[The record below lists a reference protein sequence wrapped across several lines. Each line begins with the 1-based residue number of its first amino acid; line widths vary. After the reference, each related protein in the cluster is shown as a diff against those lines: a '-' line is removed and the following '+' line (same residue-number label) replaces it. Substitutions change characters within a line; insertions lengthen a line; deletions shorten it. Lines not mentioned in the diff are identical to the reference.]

1 MEGEKMNVNVKLEGK
16 ELIIRHG
23 MAPDIEVPKQFVF
36 SGNIDSPGNFYEDRE
51 QRKLFNPDTS
61 NVILDKRNLK
71 IILTENE
78 KSPKANIVIGT
89 LKENPDLTAFRI
101 WGQPEWGLAEM
112 IKFSRKNKRFF
123 KSKEEFDRTV
133 KNLSE
138 YTYKREVQG
147 TEKDDRKGNVK
158 VAFEQKLT
166 QNIKLEFTLSIPLFE
181 GYADKSFRV
190 EIIPEVT
197 DGGSKFWFES
207 VELIELKDKELE
219 SIFSTEEDRFKG
231 LLVFRN
237 NN

>member
-1 MEGEKMNVNVKLEGK
+1 MSDLKIVVEPKEGEVIFRTGT
-16 ELIIRHG
+16 
-23 MAPDIEVPKQFVF
+23 APDIEVPKQFAF
-36 SGNIDSPGNFYEDRE
+36 SGNIDSPGNFYEDRIA
-51 QRKLFNPDTS
+51 RSLFNPDTS
-61 NVILDKRNLK
+61 NVVFDKRNLR
-71 IILTENE
+71 IVLTENE

-112 IKFSRKNKRFF
+112 IKFLRKNKRFF

-158 VAFEQKLT
+158 VAFEQKLV
-166 QNIKLEFTLSIPLFE
+166 QNIKLEFTLFIPLFE
-181 GYADKSFRV
+181 GYPAKSFRV

-207 VELIELKDKELE
+207 VELIELKEKELE
-219 SIFSTEEDRFKG
+219 IIFNVEEERFKG
-231 LLVFRN
+231 LLVFRSN
-237 NN
+237 N